1 LDSIIHGGYST
12 SLALDSS
19 GKVHICHDDY
29 TNHVLKYVNFDPAG
43 LPPPAPLPS
52 PPPIPPP
59 NPSPSTISPVPS
71 PIGMI
76 YTVGS
81 SARVGTS
88 CSLALDSNDN
98 PSISY
103 FDCANGHLKYASWTG
118 SSWNAITIDY
128 AGYAVEYINPRP
140 IWVTSPALNENDRAC
155 ISYFDES
162 NYRLKYFAANTS
174 FSTIGPLPSPSPSP
188 SSTSN
193 FSFSSTSTGSSNY
206 QASSVPQQSPSTSPS
221 PAPESAPQP
230 DSTSQSA
237 GTHASTFPIVTATA
251 GATTGIFAA
260 ATALF
265 LKKRRR

>member
-1 LDSIIHGGYST
+1 
-12 SLALDSS
+12 
-19 GKVHICHDDY
+19 VHICHDDY
-29 TNHVLKYVNFDPAG
+29 TSHVLKYVNFDPAG
-43 LPPPAPLPS
+43 LPPPGPLSS

-59 NPSPSTISPVPS
+59 NPSPSTIPPVPS

-76 YTVGS
+76 YTVDS
-81 SARVGTS
+81 SARVGAS

-140 IWVTSPALNENDRAC
+140 IGLTSLALDENDRAC

-174 FSTIGPLPSPSPSP
+174 FSAPGPLPSPSPSP
-188 SSTSN
+188 SSTS
-193 FSFSSTSTGSSNY
+193 SSSSSSSSTSTGSSNY
-206 QASSVPQQSPSTSPS
+206 QASSAPQQSPSTSPS

-265 LKKRRR
+265 LKRRRR